1 MSSESPSSKAGGI
14 NYIHH
19 LNNWFAKIQEDARI
33 NPTHI
38 SLYLALFQLWNMNR
52 FRNPLSVARVEVMQL
67 SKIGSANTYS
77 KCMKDLHNWNYI
89 HYQPSHNPLRG
100 STVNMFSFDMSS
112 DTTSDKSS
120 ERALRPYIN
129 STKQVK
135 QSNTHVNQNKDFNE
149 PL

>member
-1 MSSESPSSKAGGI
+1 MSDV
-14 NYIHH
+14 NYIYH
-19 LNNWFAKIQEDARI
+19 LNNWFAKIQEDSQV

-52 FRNPLSVARVEVMQL
+52 FRNPLSVARVELMQL
-67 SKIGSANTYS
+67 SKIGSSNTYS
-77 KCMKDLHNWNYI
+77 KCMRDLHKWKYI
-89 HYQPSHNPLRG
+89 HYEPSHNPLRG
-100 STVNMFSFDMSS
+100 SKVNMFTFDTSS
-112 DTTSDKSS
+112 DTTSDTSS

-129 STKQVK
+129 SNKTLK